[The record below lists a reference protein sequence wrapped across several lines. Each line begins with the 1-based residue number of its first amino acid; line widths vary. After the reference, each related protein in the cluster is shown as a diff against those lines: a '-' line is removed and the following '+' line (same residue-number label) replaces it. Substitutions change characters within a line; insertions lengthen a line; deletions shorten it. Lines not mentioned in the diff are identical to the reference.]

1 MPIMQLACTALDRVA
16 PNRNVIVA
24 DTVAYARN
32 DGEVIGPMIR
42 QNWSKTAGAWQPILN
57 WLSTEVDATLF
68 GHHGIMHVAQDDA
81 AIAALN
87 QTVAAFEDF
96 PLTAVAQM
104 TQVFGSLVLALAVA
118 RVYIPWTKA
127 EI

>member
-1 MPIMQLACTALDRVA
+1 MMLFPSHI
-16 PNRNVIVA
+16 
-24 DTVAYARN
+24 
-32 DGEVIGPMIR
+32 
-42 QNWSKTAGAWQPILN
+42 PILN
-57 WLSTEVDATLF
+57 WLSTDVDATLLVTT
-68 GHHGIMHVAQDDA
+68 GIMHVAQDDA

-104 TQVFGSLVLALAVA
+104 TQVFGSLALALAVA

-127 EI
+127 ADLAALDEVYQAERWGEDREAMERRRNMRAEAEQASRLLDLCKA